1 MGRPRLPGAPPEVH
15 RQGNGGKQ
23 LFPHAAWWLRT
34 RTRMP
39 LTSPHLTRSPQVNNA
54 GTNVRKSILD
64 ATMEEFH
71 AITRVN
77 QVEKI

>member
-1 MGRPRLPGAPPEVH
+1 
-15 RQGNGGKQ
+15 
-23 LFPHAAWWLRT
+23 
-34 RTRMP
+34 
-39 LTSPHLTRSPQVNNA
+39 VNNA